1 MFEKVCEC
9 FQAAIYCAE
18 TCRCVSCENYE
29 GSDAHEE
36 VKRVYGSGARFHEH
50 ASAAASPSPSRRKL
64 LAQRAARDSIDGAS
78 NRGGGGGG
86 GGGLAR
92 ARAPPLMHNL
102 VQQGAVEELARILL
116 VVADET
122 SKCAVSSETKGEEK
136 VKEEEKPAP
145 TSTRRS
151 SGGVAELAAEAAREI
166 ARDVAHVDELMC
178 DEDIDARKARAAH
191 ARARD
196 DVSIALDS
204 TLTKYPE
211 IEAALLGELE
221 RVARR
226 IAENARA
233 RATEAKKRRLANT
246 AAKSSAVAREK
257 ALELIDKAKS
267 TKRLD
272 LSGLGLRALPVEALE
287 LTELLELQVSNNNLY
302 DLPSEMFERCT
313 KIERLG
319 LAGNRLRRL
328 PKSVGNLK
336 SLRGEI
342 GACESLRNLVL
353 GGNYLAELPEEIEKL
368 KNLEE
373 LSAPGNRLRAIPDL
387 GSMPLLREIDL
398 HGNFIERLPE
408 DMSGLRALETLSLQ
422 GNRVRE
428 VPKSLTKLRRLRAL
442 NLAENAMTTLP
453 DEIADMTM
461 LTSVWLYSNAL
472 TSLPGTSVRKMPS
485 IRQIWIEGND
495 GLSGESLDA
504 FVAAVD
510 GSKTLKTLGVDSR
523 QAGKMRT
530 RGAAIVATAEIPE
543 NNPRG
548 YFKLVRWPK
557 GDGSTRAPVLV
568 VSFGSAPGVPNW
580 GGLLKKLQKNVRDG
594 DSYDVLYVC
603 DVDRSWYASSDAS
616 GDQELEFERWSAPLR
631 EACEKYERVLYV
643 GDSMGA
649 SAALMFAEHAT
660 KVLAFCP
667 QVDLYDASIR
677 PSRSNVWFKRF
688 KGVMMSGLNQ
698 SAADIDV
705 HTGSWDHDKDQAA
718 LLPRDKVKHIVH
730 QVDSHRLALALD
742 GEEKLLPIIKSAF
755 ESELTA
761 ARGGGSAEESSSSS
775 SSSSASLNAFAP
787 WQSLGLK

>member
-1 MFEKVCEC
+1 MRSTFTTPV
-9 FQAAIYCAE
+9 
-18 TCRCVSCENYE
+18 TPRSRTRPR
-29 GSDAHEE
+29 SDA
-36 VKRVYGSGARFHEH
+36 RCGRT
-50 ASAAASPSPSRRKL
+50 
-64 LAQRAARDSIDGAS
+64 
-78 NRGGGGGG
+78 
-86 GGGLAR
+86 R
-92 ARAPPLMHNL
+92 ARA
-102 VQQGAVEELARILL
+102 
-116 VVADET
+116 
-122 SKCAVSSETKGEEK
+122 SSE
-136 VKEEEKPAP
+136 
-145 TSTRRS
+145 S
-151 SGGVAELAAEAAREI
+151 RE
-166 ARDVAHVDELMC
+166 
-178 DEDIDARKARAAH
+178 
-191 ARARD
+191 
-196 DVSIALDS
+196 
-204 TLTKYPE
+204 
-211 IEAALLGELE
+211 GWE
-221 RVARR
+221 R
-226 IAENARA
+226 
-233 RATEAKKRRLANT
+233 
-246 AAKSSAVAREK
+246 AREK

-336 SLRGEI
+336 SLRGVWAHGNCLRTIPREI

-504 FVAAVD
+504 FVASVD
-510 GSKTLKTLGVDSR
+510 GSKTLKTLGVDSS

-667 QVDLYDASIR
+667 QVDLYAASIR

>member
-1 MFEKVCEC
+1 MTTVKDRAQIQRGDGKGCNCKNSRCLKLYCECFAAGALCASARCRCANCMNTVEHAGERTAAIETVLDRNPNAFRPKIAAVASPSRDVALRHNRGCHCKRSGCLKKYCEC

-36 VKRVYGSGARFHEH
+36 VKRVYGSGARFHDH

-64 LAQRAARDSIDGAS
+64 LAQRAARDSIDGA
-78 NRGGGGGG
+78 GA
-86 GGGLAR
+86 GLAR

-122 SKCAVSSETKGEEK
+122 K
-136 VKEEEKPAP
+136 
-145 TSTRRS
+145 
-151 SGGVAELAAEAAREI
+151 
-166 ARDVAHVDELMC
+166 
-178 DEDIDARKARAAH
+178 
-191 ARARD
+191 
-196 DVSIALDS
+196 
-204 TLTKYPE
+204 
-211 IEAALLGELE
+211 
-221 RVARR
+221 
-226 IAENARA
+226 
-233 RATEAKKRRLANT
+233 
-246 AAKSSAVAREK
+246 K

-336 SLRGEI
+336 SLRGVWAHGNCLRTIPREI

-698 SAADIDV
+698 STADIDV